1 MDGLT
6 LSSLRVFFPLMS
18 DDKFSVG
25 LRLNDLDDFITPS
38 QACVSPAQPSSAK
51 GDQKRAKIEL
61 TDEGLFT
68 ALPFSLFFF

>member
-1 MDGLT
+1 
-6 LSSLRVFFPLMS
+6 MS

-38 QACVSPAQPSSAK
+38 QACVSPAQPSGAK

-68 ALPFSLFFF
+68 TL

>member
-1 MDGLT
+1 
-6 LSSLRVFFPLMS
+6 MS

-38 QACVSPAQPSSAK
+38 QACVSPAQPSGAK

-61 TDEGLFT
+61 TDEGLLFT
-68 ALPFSLFFF
+68 TLLFLFQTHVLIHGNG

>member
-1 MDGLT
+1 
-6 LSSLRVFFPLMS
+6 MS

-38 QACVSPAQPSSAK
+38 QACVSPAKSSAPK

-61 TDEGLFT
+61 TDEGLFFFVFCF
-68 ALPFSLFFF
+68 LP